1 MKTLHLV
8 KTEPDNNIK
17 ALIDIFSEG
26 EEATL
31 FSLYEPQTDYDEL
44 LNLIFDH
51 DKIISWW

>member
-26 EEATL
+26 EEATV
-31 FSLYEPQTDYDEL
+31 FNLYEPQTDYDEL

>member
-17 ALIDIFSEG
+17 TLIDIFSEG

-31 FSLYEPQTDYDEL
+31 FNLYEPRTDYDEL